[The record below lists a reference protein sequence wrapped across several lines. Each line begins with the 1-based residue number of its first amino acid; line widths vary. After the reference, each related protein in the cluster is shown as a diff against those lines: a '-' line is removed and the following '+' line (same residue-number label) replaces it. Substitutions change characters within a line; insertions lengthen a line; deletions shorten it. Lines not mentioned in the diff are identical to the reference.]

1 MFFTTEALV
10 DFSDIKVLLVYTP
23 KTDSHNNVVIAF
35 AQTLQK
41 IFRMDVMMDIFDIPK
56 TKHKNP
62 CLWCSEAL
70 QQATHVIYVA
80 PPNTAETYPS
90 VYKTEA
96 IALRFL
102 EEYLAS
108 GRSDKK
114 ILCVTFPYSRKNIVE
129 LLKNFRHFYL
139 MKEFS
144 GLISYL
150 VNYNRQNV
158 FLCKSIFKRNQ
169 LMYYSEDSLYLDLV
183 EAVKK
188 AHEEVKLTKKLSK
201 IKKPEIKILIPSEKN
216 IAGKE
221 ANENDTLI
229 KKEGEYSVDIKEL
242 NLSGDKNDG
251 LKEVA
256 LHKTG
261 SFDVNDLDL

>member
-1 MFFTTEALV
+1 
-10 DFSDIKVLLVYTP
+10 
-23 KTDSHNNVVIAF
+23 
-35 AQTLQK
+35 
-41 IFRMDVMMDIFDIPK
+41 MDVSIDIFDVPL

-62 CLWCSEAL
+62 GLWCSAAF
-70 QQATHVIYVA
+70 QQATHIVYVA
-80 PPNTAETYPS
+80 APNTSETYPS

-108 GRSDKK
+108 GRTEKK
-114 ILCVTFPYSRKNIVE
+114 ILCVSFPYSRKNIPE
-129 LLKNFRHFYL
+129 LLKNFRHFQL
-139 MKEFS
+139 MKDFS
-144 GLISYL
+144 GMISYL

-169 LMYYSEDSLYLDLV
+169 LMYYSEDALYLDLV

-188 AHEEVKLTKKLSK
+188 AQDDVKLTKKMSK
-201 IKKPEIKILIPSEKN
+201 IKKPEIKIVVASHEN

-221 ANENDTLI
+221 EHENETLI
-229 KKEGEYSVDIKEL
+229 RKEGEFSVDIKGL
-242 NLSGDKNDG
+242 NLSGDRDDE

-256 LHKTG
+256 LPKAG
-261 SFDVNDLDL
+261 SFDITNLDL